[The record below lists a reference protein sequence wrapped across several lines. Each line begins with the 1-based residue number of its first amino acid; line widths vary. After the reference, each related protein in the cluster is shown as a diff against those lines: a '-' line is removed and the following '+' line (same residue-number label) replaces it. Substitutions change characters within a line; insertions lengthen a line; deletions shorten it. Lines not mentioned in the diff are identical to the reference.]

1 MSENLSVKESQTDNL
16 LPKLQEAVRLFSL
29 YFRLPI
35 QLGRRNG
42 LPLTGFQ
49 HRAVFCEK
57 VQVFYQTEYLINLLN
72 SGQQAIQVLEDPLG
86 THSILLLIQDD
97 AVLFGPFVT
106 MPYQEKHGRHILS
119 RYLRCDSQLL
129 LHYKLFWSDLSI
141 CQPDDVLR
149 AIRTMLEY
157 IGLSTDDF
165 PVHHSQLPKR
175 SARAE
180 EQAGEMELP
189 AWRLHSFQKVEDRYA
204 IETELMM
211 HVAEG
216 NEEAAISALQKLLQT
231 SRPQVGMEVD
241 LWPQQAASA
250 IMRNMI
256 RLAAKRSGL
265 HAAIIDGV
273 CVDYAQKM
281 RQLSGNP
288 IAEAK
293 MYANLISDLCK
304 EIRLMQGNGYS
315 ALTQQALFFLH
326 KYYAETFSVGEL
338 AQMLHVSESTLSRTL
353 KADTSRSF
361 SQLLKEERMQNAAR
375 LLCSTSDSI
384 QTIAGKV
391 GISDPNYFV
400 KVFRSVYR
408 TTPGAYRQN
417 AVLGEAEKLRKC

>member
-1 MSENLSVKESQTDNL
+1 
-16 LPKLQEAVRLFSL
+16 
-29 YFRLPI
+29 
-35 QLGRRNG
+35 
-42 LPLTGFQ
+42 
-49 HRAVFCEK
+49 
-57 VQVFYQTEYLINLLN
+57 
-72 SGQQAIQVLEDPLG
+72 
-86 THSILLLIQDD
+86 
-97 AVLFGPFVT
+97 
-106 MPYQEKHGRHILS
+106 
-119 RYLRCDSQLL
+119 
-129 LHYKLFWSDLSI
+129 
-141 CQPDDVLR
+141 
-149 AIRTMLEY
+149 
-157 IGLSTDDF
+157 
-165 PVHHSQLPKR
+165 
-175 SARAE
+175 
-180 EQAGEMELP
+180 MELP
-189 AWRLHSFQKVEDRYA
+189 IWRLHSFQKVEDRYA

-417 AVLGEAEKLRKC
+417 AVLGEAAKS